1 MSQALAVPPEDRLP
15 TFTEVEAF
23 DAAAAWDRLTP
34 SEQRRIG
41 ILAVRVGTVGQ
52 RLSYP
57 HDDFICVERR
67 LIECR
72 EGEVLSDFFDAVEPL
87 WQVLFGWVSPR
98 WSKPVVR
105 EVA

>member
-1 MSQALAVPPEDRLP
+1 LSQSSEVLPEDRLP
-15 TFTEVEAF
+15 TLNEVQAF
-23 DAAAAWDRLTP
+23 DAAAAWHRLSP
-34 SEQRRIG
+34 PEQRRIG

-52 RLSYP
+52 RLSYR
-57 HDDFICVERR
+57 HDDFICAERR

-98 WSKPVVR
+98 WAKPAIR